1 MNIAIWIIQGLAA
14 LGFIYSGWLKAFQY
28 EKAKESW
35 GWVTEVPKGFVFF
48 IGLAELL
55 GAIGLIVPHALNI
68 MPILTPLAA
77 TGLAAVVLF
86 GAIFHLARKEYR
98 EILVN
103 IVFFTFALIVALG
116 RFYS

>member
-1 MNIAIWIIQGLAA
+1 MYMNIAIWIIQGLAA

-28 EKAKESW
+28 EQAKASW
-35 GWVTEVPKGFVFF
+35 GWVKEVPKGFVLF

-55 GAIGLIVPHALNI
+55 GAIGVILPQALNL

-86 GAIFHLARKEYR
+86 GAIFHIARKEYR

-103 IVFFTFALIVALG
+103 VVFFTLALIVAIA
-116 RFYS
+116 RF